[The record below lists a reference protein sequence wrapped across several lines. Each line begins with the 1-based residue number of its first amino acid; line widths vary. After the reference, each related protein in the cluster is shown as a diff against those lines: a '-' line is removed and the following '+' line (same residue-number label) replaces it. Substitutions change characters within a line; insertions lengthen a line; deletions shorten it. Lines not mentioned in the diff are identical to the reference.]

1 LAATSQTRR
10 AEAPAFQAM
19 LSAHGRLH
27 AESIAVVGLQGQG
40 RRSEA
45 AARLELVRTLYDDLL
60 AAVAACIEEAAP

>member
-1 LAATSQTRR
+1 
-10 AEAPAFQAM
+10 M